1 MSLEV
6 VRSKLFIFGGVGGTN
21 HVYTL
26 DTGLEGHDDVA
37 RVDAAKAM
45 GEQAMEAAAVEVQ
58 ETALEERRVNMTCAS
73 YLDQSKGL
81 NTTAAAKLVAL
92 LQSLGL
98 NKYART
104 FLLQEVDVDALVHLS
119 DVDLKDMGVH
129 ALGARRK
136 LLAAIHRHTLK
147 RLHAEEAREGSEAM
161 EQDDI
166 FRERFKFSGV
176 THIGGSAVVKMGLD
190 MKGSR
195 AVAVKMH
202 SREDDF
208 VRELKL
214 LKHLRSQYS
223 VQIYDAYNDS
233 DSPVAL
239 VLEAGTL
246 NLSQYLAQHVLAEVE
261 RKHVFERVCS
271 ATLFFHSKS
280 FIAVDLKPQNI
291 VLFGSLMNIKFVDFE
306 AFRRIGEP
314 LPFKLTPF
322 YVAPEIAAATLE
334 TMRVGLLPSI
344 EWVAHTSAPKQSTEV
359 KERWGSNLERLVLLS
374 DNKTLAAAVA
384 AASSAAQRTFDPLQ
398 PGVPLG
404 WGRVSCNVSGI
415 SRPQRPADILLRGG
429 HGKPVRANEAQDAW
443 PLGMLLFELFANE
456 PYFSGCSDDVA
467 LQVLSS
473 PTSTLFVTPPRPYL
487 QRTST
492 LALSFSFSLF
502 SSLSLSLQVLTA
514 SNDIEVPP
522 AKVPNQQALHLLS
535 KLLVKKPKERTSVSQ
550 ALRHAYLTGGL
561 DTQEVQ
567 RSFAMLHES
576 QQQFKDALLW
586 MQDETKATTG
596 SCGDSIG

>member
-1 MSLEV
+1 L
-6 VRSKLFIFGGVGGTN
+6 
-21 HVYTL
+21 
-26 DTGLEGHDDVA
+26 
-37 RVDAAKAM
+37 
-45 GEQAMEAAAVEVQ
+45 
-58 ETALEERRVNMTCAS
+58 
-73 YLDQSKGL
+73 
-81 NTTAAAKLVAL
+81 
-92 LQSLGL
+92 
-98 NKYART
+98 
-104 FLLQEVDVDALVHLS
+104 
-119 DVDLKDMGVH
+119 
-129 ALGARRK
+129 
-136 LLAAIHRHTLK
+136 
-147 RLHAEEAREGSEAM
+147 
-161 EQDDI
+161 
-166 FRERFKFSGV
+166 SGV

-195 AVAVKMH
+195 PVAVKMH

-467 LQVLSS
+467 LQVL
-473 PTSTLFVTPPRPYL
+473 
-487 QRTST
+487 
-492 LALSFSFSLF
+492 
-502 SSLSLSLQVLTA
+502 TA

>member
-1 MSLEV
+1 
-6 VRSKLFIFGGVGGTN
+6 
-21 HVYTL
+21 
-26 DTGLEGHDDVA
+26 
-37 RVDAAKAM
+37 
-45 GEQAMEAAAVEVQ
+45 
-58 ETALEERRVNMTCAS
+58 MTCAS

-147 RLHAEEAREGSEAM
+147 QLHAEEGREGSEAM

-166 FRERFKFSGV
+166 FRERFKLSGV

-195 AVAVKMH
+195 PVAVKMH

-214 LKHLRSQYS
+214 LKHLKSQYT

-271 ATLFFHSKS
+271 ATLFFHSKG
-280 FIAVDLKPQNI
+280 FIVVDLKPHNI
-291 VLFGSLMNIKFVDFE
+291 VLFGSLMNIKFVDLE

-344 EWVAHTSAPKQSTEV
+344 EWVAHTSAPKQSTEL

-384 AASSAAQRTFDPLQ
+384 AASGAAQRTLDPLQ
-398 PGVPLG
+398 PGVPLRC
-404 WGRVSCNVSGI
+404 GRASCNERAATCSG
-415 SRPQRPADILLRGG
+415 PQRPADILLRGG

-456 PYFSGCSDDVA
+456 SYFSGCSDDVA
-467 LQVLSS
+467 LQVL
-473 PTSTLFVTPPRPYL
+473 
-487 QRTST
+487 
-492 LALSFSFSLF
+492 
-502 SSLSLSLQVLTA
+502 TA
-514 SNDIEVPP
+514 SIDIEVPP
-522 AKVPNQQALHLLS
+522 AKVPNEQALHLLS
-535 KLLVKKPKERTSVSQ
+535 KLLVKKPKERASVSQ

-586 MQDETKATTG
+586 MQDEAKAPPG
-596 SCGDSIG
+596 SCGGSIG